1 MPTSCQL
8 QLPVWVERGSW
19 GDGSNQCPAERDPSL
34 SSVPLRACWSSIP
47 RCRQPVILP
56 PPKHTRLTG
65 GKHSRRPSSVITGE
79 PWHSGERHAT
89 APHWREG
96 KKKKKSHFQIQSR
109 PLNFLPSRAKK
120 TQKTG
125 FTSKVFLAQGRA
137 VPATVHV
144 GILMGG
150 CCHYMGAAGAHARK
164 LPMASRRRPYE

>member
-1 MPTSCQL
+1 MQEEGRKEEKKEGCMPTSCQL

-89 APHWREG
+89 TPNWREG
-96 KKKKKSHFQIQSR
+96 GGVSHFQNQFR
-109 PLNFLPSRAKK
+109 PLTFLLSGAPKKEEQVPPAKRSSHK
-120 TQKTG
+120 DTP
-125 FTSKVFLAQGRA
+125 FLR
-137 VPATVHV
+137 
-144 GILMGG
+144 L
-150 CCHYMGAAGAHARK
+150 
-164 LPMASRRRPYE
+164 